1 MGNWKRYRLG
11 QFVVESGERTVRQ
24 NGTLHTLA
32 PKEFDLLLLLIE
44 RRGQILEKQEILNA
58 IWPDSYVTEGNL
70 TQYIYR
76 LRSLLGSE
84 AIRTVPKRGYVLA
97 TSVNEEA
104 DGFPSPRSF
113 STAPILRAWWIWTAA
128 LGCLAILVFA
138 VSRRTNGFR
147 PRPEAYDLY
156 LRGQARLYASL
167 SSRSE
172 VKRADERRAALSLFR
187 QAIEL
192 EPHYADAYGAM
203 AETLCWAN
211 FRGFDSDQ
219 AVLDAEKNA
228 RKALVFEPDNLNA
241 RTALICVAFGRG
253 KQEEALRLAME
264 IRRMGATS
272 AESSYAVGE
281 GLLRAGL
288 AQRSIG
294 PLRTAV
300 EQSPDTILYRE
311 ELAYAW
317 MLAGRPDACIAVL
330 SPALKKE
337 EGGYWH
343 AMNCLKELGRYEEA
357 IVYGEK
363 LLLTE
368 PENATAYR
376 GLALSYLAARRQR
389 QAEFVLKKA
398 IRRFEG
404 VEETKS
410 SARNRIFLA
419 LMNAHLGRRDQVV
432 RWVRAGESLDPRNSW
447 VLFNAGVAYGIL
459 GDDSAAMDFLERSYA
474 QGFTLKYYFDWQ
486 IKPDMGVP
494 TLSGTERYKK
504 LERSLEKRVADLDAS
519 VR

>member
-1 MGNWKRYRLG
+1 MGNWKRYRVG
-11 QFVVESGERTVRQ
+11 QFVVESGERTISQ

-97 TSVNEEA
+97 TSVAEEA
-104 DGFPSPRSF
+104 DGFPIPF
-113 STAPILRAWWIWTAA
+113 IPRAWWIRAA
-128 LGCLAILVFA
+128 ILGCMAILVFA
-138 VSRRTNGFR
+138 VGRRTNRFR

-156 LRGQARLYASL
+156 LRGQARLDASR

-172 VKRADERRAALSLFR
+172 VKGADERRAALSLFR

-211 FRGFDSDQ
+211 SDQ
-219 AVLDAEKNA
+219 ATLDAEENA
-228 RKALVFEPDNLNA
+228 RKALGFAPDNLNA
-241 RTALICVAFGRG
+241 RTALICVAFRRG
-253 KQEEALRLAME
+253 KQEETLRLAME
-264 IRRMGATS
+264 IRRMGASST
-272 AESSYAVGE
+272 ESSYAVGE

-288 AQRSIG
+288 AQKSIG

-300 EQSPDTILYRE
+300 EKSPEVILYRE
-311 ELAYAW
+311 ELAFAW
-317 MLAGRPDACIAVL
+317 MLAGRPDECLAVL
-330 SPALKKE
+330 SPVLKKE
-337 EGGYWH
+337 EGGFWH
-343 AMNCLKELGRYEEA
+343 AMNCLKGLGRYDEA
-357 IVYGEK
+357 VVYGEK

-368 PENATAYR
+368 PENAAAYR
-376 GLALSYLAARRQR
+376 ALALSYSAAGRQR
-389 QAEFVLKKA
+389 QAETVLNKG

-404 VEETKS
+404 IDEIKPST
-410 SARNRIFLA
+410 RNRIFLA

-432 RWVRAGESLDPRNSW
+432 RWVHAAESLDPQNSW
-447 VLFNAGVAYGIL
+447 VLFQAGLAYGIL
-459 GDDSAAMDFLERSYA
+459 GDDPAAMEFLERSYA

-486 IKPDMGVP
+486 IRPDMGVP
-494 TLSGTERYKK
+494 TLSDTERYKK
-504 LERSLEKRVADLDAS
+504 LERSLEERVADLDAS

>member
-44 RRGQILEKQEILNA
+44 RRGQILEKQEILTA

-84 AIRTVPKRGYVLA
+84 AIRTVPKRGYLLA
-97 TSVNEEA
+97 TSVAEEA
-104 DGFPSPRSF
+104 DGFSSPRI
-113 STAPILRAWWIWTAA
+113 PRGWWIGAAA
-128 LGCLAILVFA
+128 LGCLAVLVFA
-138 VSRRTNGFR
+138 VGRRPHRFR

-156 LRGQARLYASL
+156 LRGRARLDASH

-172 VKRADERRAALSLFR
+172 VKRADERRAALALFR
-187 QAIEL
+187 RAIEL

-211 FRGFDSDQ
+211 SSGFDSDQ
-219 AVLDAEKNA
+219 VILDAEENA
-228 RKALVFEPDNLNA
+228 RKALGFAPDNLNA
-241 RTALICVAFGRG
+241 RTALICAALGRG

-264 IRRMGATS
+264 IRRMGASS

-288 AQRSIG
+288 AQKSLG

-300 EQSPDTILYRE
+300 EQSPDIILYRE

-317 MLAGRPDACIAVL
+317 MLAGRPDECVAVL

-337 EGGYWH
+337 EGGFWH
-343 AMNCLKELGRYEEA
+343 AMNCLKELGHFDEA

-363 LLLTE
+363 LVHTG
-368 PENATAYR
+368 PENP
-376 GLALSYLAARRQR
+376 AA
-389 QAEFVLKKA
+389 
-398 IRRFEG
+398 
-404 VEETKS
+404 
-410 SARNRIFLA
+410 
-419 LMNAHLGRRDQVV
+419 
-432 RWVRAGESLDPRNSW
+432 
-447 VLFNAGVAYGIL
+447 
-459 GDDSAAMDFLERSYA
+459 
-474 QGFTLKYYFDWQ
+474 
-486 IKPDMGVP
+486 
-494 TLSGTERYKK
+494 
-504 LERSLEKRVADLDAS
+504 
-519 VR
+519 